1 MAFCLPE
8 SLLEFSKKHNL
19 TEKKEQIKYENTL
32 KRMRKLGK
40 SLGCSVRAKSQGVE
54 LEYTKEKEEK
64 VKDILNYTFGKQFD
78 RFFKKKILASTKKCY
93 DETVSLNLL
102 VSRHSQEITSTLKKN
117 ERD

>member
-1 MAFCLPE
+1 ME
-8 SLLEFSKKHNL
+8 
-19 TEKKEQIKYENTL
+19 L
-32 KRMRKLGK
+32 K
-40 SLGCSVRAKSQGVE
+40 
-54 LEYTKEKEEK
+54 YTKEKEEK